1 MAGSPKRKIQLRR
14 GDSSQWVSAN
24 PVLSQGEPGYDTTT
38 GALKVGDG
46 LNAWTDLAGLGGGT
60 TNEPFIPLA
69 VGVVGA
75 DPVVINEAGTYWLA
89 QAAPYIDGVVTVSLA
104 PPETDDN
111 VKVRLMY
118 DSSDYVTGG
127 APLIVFFGTM
137 FSYDTPCVMV
147 LPGQTAEFMHF
158 SITVPGYG
166 TTYASW
172 MCTGANRRASPSAY
186 INLQAENTT
195 VRNQYAKS
203 VSLSNSG
210 SYMYARI
217 GDGVFVVED
226 EHPFDEYPY
235 SVVNVLGGAVGANEG
250 QRLTIVNN
258 SRRSTSVVSS
268 DGLPWYNGN
277 PHSSAYS
284 IHPGCSAT
292 FAYGL
297 YRPDWATPPTK
308 KLICVSRSGPTYNAV
323 DVAFTGSSLS
333 ESAVSYGTEGLVFD
347 TGRQNPVQIV
357 HGSVNP
363 VVFDFEAFVPY
374 TVASGRNATFML
386 DLERDD
392 PAPDEA
398 RIDSFWEYQDG
409 SGNPKTEYKS
419 SNTPTSYVSGS
430 ATIRTSQNVPGGGRK
445 LLRITGTISIRALW
459 FDLSLK
465 YTEELSGGA
474 GVVVHKECKLRVRQP
489 EFGGGWT

>member
-60 TNEPFIPLA
+60 TNEPFIPLS

-75 DPVVINEAGTYWLA
+75 DPVVINEAGTYWLV

-118 DSSDYVTGG
+118 DSNDNVTGG

-166 TTYASW
+166 TYASW

-186 INLQAENTT
+186 TNLKAENTT

-226 EHPFDEYPY
+226 EHPFDADPY
-235 SVVNVLGGAVGANEG
+235 SVVNVLGGDVGANEG

-297 YRPDWATPPTK
+297 YRPDWVTPPTK

-347 TGRQNPVQIV
+347 TDRQNPVQIV
-357 HGSVNP
+357 YGSVNP

-392 PAPDEA
+392 PAPGGA